1 MKLQYKSQ
9 TDFKISLKLSLK
21 SKIILSYINKCI
33 VILAIYDRKNY
44 IFI

>member
-9 TDFKISLKLSLK
+9 TDFKISLK